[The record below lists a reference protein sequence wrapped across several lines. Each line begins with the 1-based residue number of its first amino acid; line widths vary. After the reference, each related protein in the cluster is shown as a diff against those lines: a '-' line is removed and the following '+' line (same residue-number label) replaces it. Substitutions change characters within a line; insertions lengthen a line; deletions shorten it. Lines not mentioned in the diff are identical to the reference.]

1 MKHAIPANLVD
12 FPLTSWLTGGHA
24 LLATHNPLQRLLQ
37 QRGNMKLSDGARWRS
52 WPASQW
58 ERSTSGGIRLQAQLA
73 VLWET
78 AEAKFDHLKWMK
90 AFEVLTSKEE
100 DTSSG
105 FSPVKKHISCIKV
118 KKP

>member
-78 AEAKFDHLKWMK
+78 AEAKFDHIKGRRHIIWIFTCKKTHFLYKSKK
-90 AFEVLTSKEE
+90 ALSLSTKMFL
-100 DTSSG
+100 
-105 FSPVKKHISCIKV
+105 
-118 KKP
+118 